1 MSVYKCGLFLWVAY
15 FNFFSNIQRHP
26 ERPIAVP
33 MRPVE
38 KQLQQMSI
46 TPKTQQVSIPARATS
61 DQPIKQLSVPNE
73 PIGRPRSISPAAA
86 TAINATPSR
95 ASLSPAVAPASK
107 TSLMLIAPAKTARPT
122 SPAAAAS
129 PNPFGDDDDTRNP
142 FGDPDDYDESLNPFS

>member
-46 TPKTQQVSIPARATS
+46 TPKTQQVSIP
-61 DQPIKQLSVPNE
+61 
-73 PIGRPRSISPAAA
+73 IGRPRSISPAAA

-107 TSLMLIAPAKTARPT
+107 TSLMLIAPAKTARQT